1 MSSQTSPAG
10 GGGGRPDLGF
20 MITDAADGAD
30 GIFESPTYPDDPAA
44 GVAFTTER
52 NVDAQYPKENVCIRR
67 SRPASARDF
76 SASLSFFSRCH
87 DWHDRRKRA
96 EGLRRDPLDYDVA
109 HAICEQMGLIAWSC
123 NAKAVTVRIRIDFDH
138 NLFDRSAR
146 CLAATDRSHRDKA
159 SRLHLCE
166 RAREVRLGPPS
177 HLHQFDN

>member
-1 MSSQTSPAG
+1 LT
-10 GGGGRPDLGF
+10 RPRVVIVIAHD
-20 MITDAADGAD
+20 ADGAD
-30 GIFESPTYPDDPAA
+30 GVFESPTYPDDPAP
-44 GVAFTTER
+44 GMAFATEG
-52 NVDAQYPKENVCIRR
+52 NVDAQYPKENLCIRR
-67 SRPASARDF
+67 SRPVSARDF

-146 CLAATDRSHRDKA
+146 CLAATDRSHSNKA
-159 SRLHLCE
+159 SRLQLCK
-166 RAREVRLGPPS
+166 RARKVRLGPPS
-177 HLHQFDN
+177 HLH

>member
-1 MSSQTSPAG
+1 MVIA
-10 GGGGRPDLGF
+10 D
-20 MITDAADGAD
+20 DADGAD
-30 GIFESPTYPDDPAA
+30 GIFWPRTDPDHS
-44 GVAFTTER
+44 GSSSAFTTEGD
-52 NVDAQYPKENVCIRR
+52 VDAQYPKENVCIRC
-67 SRPASARDF
+67 SRPVSARDF

-146 CLAATDRSHRDKA
+146 CLAATDHSHSNKA
-159 SRLHLCE
+159 SRLQLCE

-177 HLHQFDN
+177 HLH